1 MARILLSISQL
12 NAYCCGQQELMK
24 QHADEHAVQA
34 TVQAAELAE
43 RQHLLATL
51 ALGFERDHETTR
63 LMQRDHFGPLRVQK
77 PLYPEDPSV
86 CHAILVHPPGGVV
99 GGDELRIS
107 AQVGDHAHAF
117 LSTPGAAKW
126 YRSNGHVS
134 TQFLQMQAGENAAL
148 EWLPQETILFN
159 GADVVFDSTVN
170 LKANASYIGCDI
182 LCFGRTAS
190 GEQFNHGRVRQ
201 RLRILRD
208 GNPLWLEQ
216 GNLTGGS
223 KQMSSPLGLAG
234 YTVCASLI
242 AVGQPQPAA
251 LLQAVREQ
259 IQIAAGG
266 AGMVGATQMKSVLM
280 VRYLCHSSEVARQ
293 VMLQAWQVLRPALLG
308 QPAVVPRI
316 WNT

>member
-1 MARILLSISQL
+1 M
-12 NAYCCGQQELMK
+12 
-24 QHADEHAVQA
+24 HAAGQA
-34 TVQAAELAE
+34 TEPTK

-51 ALGFERDHETTR
+51 TLGFERDHETTR

-99 GGDELRIS
+99 SGDELRIN
-107 AQVGDHAHAF
+107 ARVGDHAHAF

-126 YRSNGHVS
+126 YRANGHVS
-134 TQFLQMQAGENAAL
+134 NQFLQMEAGEHAAL

-159 GADVVFDSTVN
+159 GADVVFNSTVN
-170 LKANASYIGCDI
+170 LHTNASYIGCDI

-190 GEQFNHGRVRQ
+190 GERFDQGRVRQ

-208 GNPLWLEQ
+208 GKPLWLEQ
-216 GNLTGGS
+216 GSLIGGS
-223 KQMSSPLGLAG
+223 KQMRSPLGLAG
-234 YTVCASLI
+234 YTVCANLI
-242 AVGQPQPAA
+242 AIGRQQPAA

-259 IQIAAGG
+259 TQAVAGDIG
-266 AGMVGATQMKSVLM
+266 IVGATQMKSVLM
-280 VRYLCHSSEVARQ
+280 VRYLGDSSEVARQ
-293 VMLQAWQVLRPALLG
+293 VMLEAWQLLRPALLG
-308 QPAVVPRI
+308 QPAVIPRI